1 MKEQSIA
8 LYARVSSEQQAE
20 AGTIDSQIVAVQERI
35 VQDGYQV
42 SKDLIFVDEGYSGAS
57 LIRPGLERLRDEVAR
72 NSIDRLYVLAPDRL
86 ARKYA
91 YQVLLIEEF
100 RRAGVEVV
108 FFNRAVG
115 QTPEDNLLLQMQGM
129 IAEYERAQILERSR
143 RGKRHSAQ
151 SGEVEVLSG
160 APFGYRY
167 ISKQDGGGQAQY
179 EVVAEQAQTV
189 RQIFWWVGIERVS
202 LGEVRRRLK
211 QAGTVSPK
219 GKPTWDRTT
228 VWGILKN
235 PAYQGTAAFG
245 KTRSGPLRPR
255 LRAQRGRLL
264 QPRRA
269 VSSFDRPESEWT
281 LIPVPAL
288 VEPGLF
294 EAVQNQLQENR
305 QRARQSQRGARYL
318 LQGLLVCAQ
327 CGYAYYGKPVSHKSA
342 KGKQRD
348 YAYYRCIGSDAFR
361 FGGERICDNLQVRTD
376 QLEQTVW
383 REVCDLL
390 QDRQRLQQEYE
401 RRLNVPKLEDQ
412 NLTLIQAQ
420 RGKIQQGMARL
431 IDSYAEGFVKKDEF
445 EPRITR
451 LRQRLGVL
459 EKQVE
464 QIQDQAHLQLELQTA
479 IRRLEEFG
487 EKVKVHL
494 GQADWQMQRE
504 LIRTLVKRVE
514 IGKEEVNVVFRIQP
528 DPEELDPTEQSLHHC
543 WGSKRTTLGRTL
555 FRVFKQPTLH
565 YPGFE
570 HRFYQCQDAFI
581 FYSLCDQFQ

>member
-1 MKEQSIA
+1 MRDKAEDFAFSRGAGAMKEQCIA

-20 AGTIDSQIVAVQERI
+20 AGTIDSQIAALQGRI
-35 VQDGYQV
+35 VEDGYQV
-42 SKDLIFVDEGYSGAS
+42 SKGLIFVDEGYSGAS
-57 LIRPGLERLRDEVAR
+57 LIRPALERLRDEVAR
-72 NSIDRLYVLAPDRL
+72 NSIDRLYVLSPDRL

-108 FFNRAVG
+108 FFNRVVG

-167 ISKQDGGGQAQY
+167 ISKQEGGGRAQY

-189 RQIFWWVGIERVS
+189 RQIFWWVGMERVS
-202 LGEVRRRLK
+202 LGEVRRRLQ
-211 QAGTVSPK
+211 QAGIVSPK
-219 GKPTWDRTT
+219 GKTTWDRTT

-245 KTRSGPLRPR
+245 KTHSGPLRPR

-264 QPRRA
+264 QPRRV

-327 CGYAYYGKPVSHKSA
+327 CGYAYYGKSVSQKSA

-383 REVCDLL
+383 QEVCDLL

-401 RRLNVPKLEDQ
+401 RRLNVPKPEDQ
-412 NLTLIQAQ
+412 KLTLIQAQ

-445 EPRITR
+445 EPRISR

-464 QIQDQAHLQLELQTA
+464 QIQDQENLQLELQTA

-487 EKVKVHL
+487 AKVKDHL

-514 IGKEEVNVVFRIQP
+514 IRKDEVNVVFRIQP
-528 DPEELDPTEQSLHHC
+528 DPDELDPTQQSLHHC
-543 WGSKRTTLGRTL
+543 WGSNQSPPR
-555 FRVFKQPTLH
+555 
-565 YPGFE
+565 
-570 HRFYQCQDAFI
+570 
-581 FYSLCDQFQ
+581 